1 MDETSDGVPAAGD
14 HLELG
19 YTPVQSRKVAS
30 TDTVG
35 MVISAA
41 TLTRPW
47 ARMSAEPQI
56 TETLA
61 LAAGGDAAA
70 IDALIPRIY
79 ATLRQLAR
87 RQRAQEAAHTL
98 ETTALVHEAY
108 LKLAN
113 QGEVAFADRAHLYAY
128 MSQVMRH
135 ILIDHARRKKAQKRQ
150 APELPVEEAGSD
162 IVDVLAIDEALSRLA
177 VLDKRLAQ
185 VAELRLFADLSSPDI
200 AEVLGVNARTVERDW
215 LKARTFLSACLMP
228 DA

>member
-1 MDETSDGVPAAGD
+1 MAAA
-14 HLELG
+14 LAWATTL
-19 YTPVQSRKVAS
+19 VALARS
-30 TDTVG
+30 TVH
-35 MVISAA
+35 MN
-41 TLTRPW
+41 
-47 ARMSAEPQI
+47 AEPQI

-61 LAAGGDAAA
+61 RGDPAA

-87 RQRAQEAAHTL
+87 RQRAHEAAHTL

-113 QGEVAFADRAHLYAY
+113 QSDVRFADRAHLYAY
-128 MSQVMRH
+128 ISRVMRH

-150 APELPVEEAGSD
+150 APEMMVAEEGSD
-162 IVDVLAIDEALSRLA
+162 IIDVLAIDEALSRLA
-177 VLDKRLAQ
+177 ALDQRLAH

-200 AEVLGVNARTVERDW
+200 AEVLGVNPRTVERDW